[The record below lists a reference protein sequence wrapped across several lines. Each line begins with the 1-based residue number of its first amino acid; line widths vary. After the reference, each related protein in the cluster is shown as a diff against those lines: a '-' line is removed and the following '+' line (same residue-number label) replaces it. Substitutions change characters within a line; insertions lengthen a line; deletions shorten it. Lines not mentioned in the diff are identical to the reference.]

1 MSTAPPLSDVAA
13 ANLERIQQQV
23 RDNMKKA
30 FWDKLEQDA
39 AQKPLTP
46 ETVQWLGQLYGE
58 LRQRL
63 AALTPRRADLHQELA
78 SALDV
83 EQLVQVL
90 GAGTVQTPMLEGMTR
105 YIFGKLLTLC
115 APAQDRGLRCDQ
127 EVVLGVLDTQFDVNL
142 GAFSALL
149 LKRAHAALD
158 QIEALI
164 RQHREQLATMPGVRP
179 C

>member
-105 YIFGKLLTLC
+105 YIFGKLPCPT
-115 APAQDRGLRCDQ
+115 ARDRGLRCDQ
-127 EVVLGVLDTQFDVNL
+127 EVVLGVRDT
-142 GAFSALL
+142 
-149 LKRAHAALD
+149 
-158 QIEALI
+158 
-164 RQHREQLATMPGVRP
+164 
-179 C
+179 